1 MNIFERLPQKDV
13 ELLHKYICWYG
24 GTGDGSD
31 GSGLSIHDMPYF
43 LRYWT
48 AAKTHLYKMFGEQ
61 FIIKQEVCFEKNGD
75 ELAEDMDGAL
85 LCGRDQLITKFIT
98 EYVKKI
104 DQLDMLYEDRYQL
117 KRFIRDVDMLVSNIY
132 DGDPITIPGT
142 FTVDGRPLQI
152 NEGGKAVKM
161 LGKIVKALDLDCT
174 MYKCPVCGRYHI
186 NRTERCENC
195 DYYGDLTPT
204 EGYETFRRAH
214 SLVLNQKKI
223 KGNLCLS
230 IHPLDYL
237 TMSDNWSGW
246 SSCMQWMEEAGDYR
260 LGTIEMMNSDYIVVA
275 YVEAKDD
282 MTLCNGSDT
291 WNNKRWRQLL
301 VITPDLIL
309 GNKQYPYNNDILQGT
324 ALKWLR
330 RLAEATGSFGPYD
343 EEAVQIVNH
352 GMNRIGTRDIYVN
365 LTFSYMYND
374 IYDHRLAFINSNA
387 KNLNLTLNLSG
398 YAVCTSCGGTIY
410 YDDVD
415 PSWTVC
421 RSCTGMWKCSHCGDW
436 CSGEPYYVEDKDDPY
451 CHFCYYN
458 DTETCEICGDRVS
471 ETTKVYIELLP
482 NPPADLVCFN
492 WSYVIDSCWHCLEY
506 GEFERYFGP
515 AKTVSDMW
523 GRLRKVVSIDTITDE
538 GFELGTLGP
547 SLARLLK
554 EIRDTKSIED
564 RVDLIENKLC

>member
-1 MNIFERLPQKDV
+1 MLYEKLSEKDLTRIHDYIITFAQSAESDILSSDCADLSHILCHWDREKSKFLSNLFGGQLILEKQISIEQPRF
-13 ELLHKYICWYG
+13 ELLQAFNAAKHEPEMQPFIDAVMEKVAQRCGKWTDGWY
-24 GTGDGSD
+24 TVQAMFESSTLLSNKIDFLSD
-31 GSGLSIHDMPYF
+31 EHTPYF
-43 LRYWT
+43 L
-48 AAKTHLYKMFGEQ
+48 
-61 FIIKQEVCFEKNGD
+61 N
-75 ELAEDMDGAL
+75 L
-85 LCGRDQLITKFIT
+85 LDA
-98 EYVKKI
+98 
-104 DQLDMLYEDRYQL
+104 
-117 KRFIRDVDMLVSNIY
+117 
-132 DGDPITIPGT
+132 TI
-142 FTVDGRPLQI
+142 
-152 NEGGKAVKM
+152 
-161 LGKIVKALDLDCT
+161 KIVPGSKLMKTLHKIAVVLDL
-174 MYKCPVCGRYHI
+174 
-186 NRTERCENC
+186 EAEF
-195 DYYGDLTPT
+195 
-204 EGYETFRRAH
+204 EAFRLKH
-214 SLVLNQKKI
+214 SMVLNCKKFE
-223 KGNLCLS
+223 GTLCLS

-352 GMNRIGTRDIYVN
+352 GMNRIGTRDVYVN
-365 LTFSYMYND
+365 LTFNYMYND

-387 KNLNLTLNLSG
+387 KHLDLTLNLSG
-398 YAVCTSCGGTIY
+398 YAACTSCGGTIY

-421 RSCTGMWKCSHCGDW
+421 RSCTGMWRCSHCGDW

-451 CHFCYYN
+451 CHFCYHN

-482 NPPADLVCFN
+482 NPSADLVCFN

-554 EIRDTKSIED
+554 EIRDAKSIED
-564 RVDLIENKLC
+564 RVSLMENKLC